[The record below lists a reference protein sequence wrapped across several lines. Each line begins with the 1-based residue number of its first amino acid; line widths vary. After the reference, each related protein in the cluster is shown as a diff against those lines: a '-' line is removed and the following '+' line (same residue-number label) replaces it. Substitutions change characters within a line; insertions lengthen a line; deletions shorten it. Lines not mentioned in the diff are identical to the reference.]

1 MIRIN
6 LLAVE
11 RERVKRRATFQ
22 LAEKLTLACSLIL
35 VATGVFIVWW
45 WWSLSRQAAELDANI
60 AAAQGETARLR
71 VVIAKVQQSEQRRGQ
86 LEQRVA
92 LIEQLRRSQSAP
104 VHLLDQISRNLPDG
118 MWLTTMQQKGADIT
132 IEGRC
137 LVLNAVSELV
147 NNVQSSGYFKKPVD
161 VSTDTE
167 KNDQAGTELVKF
179 TLKAQYAPPG
189 IPLVPD
195 TGQAP
200 TGPKPPGASGVAP
213 R

>member
-11 RERVKRRATFQ
+11 RERTKRRATFQ
-22 LAEKLTLACSLIL
+22 LAEKLTVACSLIL
-35 VATGVFIVWW
+35 VATGVFIAWW
-45 WWSLSRQAAELDANI
+45 WWTLSRQAADLDRDI
-60 AAAQGETARLR
+60 AAAQGETARLK
-71 VVIAKVQQSEQRRGQ
+71 VVIARVQQAEQRRNQ
-86 LEQRVA
+86 MEQRVA

-104 VHLLDQISRNLPDG
+104 VHLLDQISRSLPDG
-118 MWLTTMQQKGADIT
+118 LWLTTMQQKGADLT

-137 LVLNAVSELV
+137 LVLSAVPELV
-147 NNVQSSGYFKKPVD
+147 NNVQSSGYFAKVD
-161 VSTDTE
+161 VSTDTD
-167 KNDQAGTELVKF
+167 KGDQTGPELVKF
-179 TLKAQYAPPG
+179 TLKAQYTPPG

-200 TGPKPPGASGVAP
+200 AGAKPGAPG